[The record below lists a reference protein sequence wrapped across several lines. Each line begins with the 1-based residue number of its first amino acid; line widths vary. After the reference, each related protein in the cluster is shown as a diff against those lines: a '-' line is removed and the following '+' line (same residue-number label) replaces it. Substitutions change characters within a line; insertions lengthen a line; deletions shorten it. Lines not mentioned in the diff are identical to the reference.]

1 MISSKHHLHLLS
13 LTLVLLKTGRVS
25 SLLGFGRDL
34 GSCPAPPF
42 RTEPADLAWPEGCPD
57 FAPCCSE
64 YGYCQ
69 TRETWELGTIFR
81 DCNGESNG
89 LDLPLRTLQAELAER
104 NAGNEA
110 ADDELLGVEGV
121 SLEELVEALEDLQRE
136 EAEEAKATE
145 ENSINELQSEKD
157 SDRGD
162 KGRNSNKNGN

>member
-1 MISSKHHLHLLS
+1 M
-13 LTLVLLKTGRVS
+13 VETGRVS

-42 RTEPADLAWPEGCPD
+42 RTDPADLAWPEGCPD

-89 LDLPLRTLQAELAER
+89 LDLPLRSVIVILTGA
-104 NAGNEA
+104 
-110 ADDELLGVEGV
+110 V
-121 SLEELVEALEDLQRE
+121 SLYSLLFTEHYKRSWRRGTLGTRVLMMNFLELKVGW
-136 EAEEAKATE
+136 T
-145 ENSINELQSEKD
+145 S
-157 SDRGD
+157 
-162 KGRNSNKNGN
+162 